1 MIATQNIQA
10 YINFLHFKKY
20 LLPATE
26 VLLAKW
32 ASLSDTEIRE
42 NLNGLYR
49 HWGFNTDTARA
60 YEAEFLAMQQKI
72 EAAPVAAPSQVIPTP
87 VVPPQTAPVAIQP
100 LEDSIVKNSDDRSGS
115 ALWYIIIGVIVLLVA
130 GAGIWWYYRQQPSA
144 AAQDQDKQLLQKV
157 EQANLAADRERRLRA
172 QKDSLE
178 LQQTLEKERKIN
190 DFKAN
195 QGKYIQHKI
204 NYDYDGTFGGIKNV
218 SVTVSNQ
225 SGFKMNEVTV
235 QLQYIKKNGD
245 LYETKKVSVY
255 NIPAQQSR
263 TITAPGSKR
272 GTKMQSRITAIQS
285 DETELPAR

>member
-1 MIATQNIQA
+1 M
-10 YINFLHFKKY
+10 
-20 LLPATE
+20 
-26 VLLAKW
+26 
-32 ASLSDTEIRE
+32 
-42 NLNGLYR
+42 
-49 HWGFNTDTARA
+49 
-60 YEAEFLAMQQKI
+60 
-72 EAAPVAAPSQVIPTP
+72 AAPSQPTP
-87 VVPPQTAPVAIQP
+87 TPAVTPQTAPVSTPAY
-100 LEDSIVKNSDDRSGS
+100 EDNVVNSNDRSGS
-115 ALWYIIIGVIVLLVA
+115 ALWYIIIGVVVLLVA
-130 GAGIWWYYRQQPSA
+130 GTGIWWYYRQQPPA
-144 AAQDQDKQLLQKV
+144 EVQDQDKQLLQKV
-157 EQANLAADRERRLRA
+157 EQANLAADRERRLRE
-172 QKDSLE
+172 QKDSLQ
-178 LQQTLEKERKIN
+178 LQQTLQKEQKIN

-272 GTKMQSRITAIQS
+272 GTKMQSRIIAIQS